1 MNSTNGIQGDASPA
15 RLVDSFLAEVAADTR
30 PICFDMFGSGYPN
43 DAEGRRRLA
52 RKNVDGPWR
61 KPKVFVAIHEPRHG
75 WLRVFAGRAP
85 WAKLGAMRG
94 QVVDAVCVA
103 YRSDLYAALRTAI
116 RYVEEHKAEGATL
129 YLDARQE
136 SCARDMLRA
145 DRARHRRS
153 Q

>member
-1 MNSTNGIQGDASPA
+1 MTSTNGIQAGANPA
-15 RLVDSFLAEVAADTR
+15 TLVDSFLAEVAADTR

-52 RKNVDGPWR
+52 RKNVAGR
-61 KPKVFVAIHEPRHG
+61 RPKTFVAIHEPRHG
-75 WLRVFAGRAP
+75 CRRVFAGRVP
-85 WAKLGAMRG
+85 WGKLGAMRG

-103 YRSDLYAALRTAI
+103 CRSDLYAALRTAI

>member
-1 MNSTNGIQGDASPA
+1 MSTTKLGQGDANPA
-15 RLVDSFLAEVAADTR
+15 ELVKAFLDEVAADTR
-30 PICFDMFGSGYPN
+30 PICIDTFGCSN
-43 DAEGRRRLA
+43 DADGRRRLA
-52 RKNVDGPWR
+52 RENVAGPWR
-61 KPKVFVAIHEPRHG
+61 KSKTFVAIHEPRHG
-75 WLRVFAGRAP
+75 WLRVFAGRVP
-85 WAKLGAMRG
+85 WGMLGAMRG

>member
-1 MNSTNGIQGDASPA
+1 MTSTNGVQAGANPA
-15 RLVDSFLAEVAADTR
+15 PLVDSFLAEVAADTR
-30 PICFDMFGSGYPN
+30 PICFDMFGSGYSN

-52 RKNVDGPWR
+52 RKNVAGPWR

-75 WLRVFAGRAP
+75 WLRVFAGRVP
-85 WAKLGAMRG
+85 WGKLGAMRG

-103 YRSDLYAALRTAI
+103 CQPDLYAALRTAMT
-116 RYVEEHKAEGATL
+116 YVEEHTAEGATL

-145 DRARHRRS
+145 DRARRRRS